1 MRTVQVDPNSFTPL
15 YRQVADLLRAQIE
28 GGALQPGDKL
38 KNEDALAEEFG
49 TGKATVRQA
58 LRLLRAEGLIDTE
71 NRRGSTIRT
80 PPELT
85 VVSLEKPARITAR
98 MPTVAERTTL
108 GLPEGEPVLVVTYA
122 DGRTV
127 VLARSAIDAGP
138 VMDDHVDE

>member
-1 MRTVQVDPNSFTPL
+1 MQVDPNSFTPL

-28 GGALQPGDKL
+28 EGELRPGDKL

-71 NRRGSTIRT
+71 NRRGSTVRK

-98 MPTVAERTTL
+98 MPTAKERTAL
-108 GLPEGEPVLVVTYA
+108 SVPEGEPVLVITYA
-122 DGRTV
+122 DGRTE

-138 VMDDHVDE
+138 LTDDQ